1 MKKVFLFSI
10 GLTILIFSCRKLV
23 VRDVNPDL
31 TLDHCINSTMDGDE
45 MGVDCGGAECGTCDQ
60 TMVPCTLDTNVLKIS
75 TNGFTLNTKT
85 LINETLDTTGGT
97 WEFMAYTNPSY
108 YLFIR
113 FNSKPSVTTIYNGTE
128 NTNLDAGEVSVTYF
142 QPGLENLTGLGD
154 VYVNYDNGAYT
165 ISSCNFG
172 FHLPSSSAP
181 SFTQSFSL
189 TVN

>member
-1 MKKVFLFSI
+1 MKKAVFFSI
-10 GLTILIFSCRKLV
+10 AISLLVVACRKKIL
-23 VRDVNPDL
+23 RDVNPDV
-31 TLDHCINSTMDGDE
+31 TLNHCINSIMDGDE
-45 MGVDCGGAECGTCDQ
+45 LGVDCGGAECGTCDQ
-60 TMVPCTLDTNVLKIS
+60 AMVPCTLGTNELIIS
-75 TNGFTLNTKT
+75 TNGVTYNTKI

-97 WEFMAYTNPSY
+97 WDFKAYTNPSY

-113 FNSKPSVTTIYNGTE
+113 FNSKPSVTTIYVGTE
-128 NTNLDAGEVSVTYF
+128 NTNPNAGEVNVTYY
-142 QPGLENLTGLGD
+142 QPGLENLTGLGN

-189 TVN
+189 KVN